1 MVTVRKAIKFPLYVA
16 TMMRENNQKNV
27 IIVRPLCELGR
38 LSPPVKKQHCSEHNF
53 AIEHACS
60 IGVNGLRRKF
70 LVNKLRIFH

>member
-38 LSPPVKKQHCSEHNF
+38 LSPPVKKNNIVPNTISPLNMH
-53 AIEHACS
+53 
-60 IGVNGLRRKF
+60 VL
-70 LVNKLRIFH
+70 LV

>member
-38 LSPPVKKQHCSEHNF
+38 LSPPVKKKTN
-53 AIEHACS
+53 IVPNS
-60 IGVNGLRRKF
+60 ISPLIMHVL
-70 LVNKLRIFH
+70 LV